1 MRQAWSTPI
10 APLSRKNNGFFK
22 PQIPLSAEFGGNWQ
36 ELFIAALRILMQ
48 GEDAHRRRSRRFD
61 LCQRLIAVPWFR
73 GHDGA
78 GGVPGPRRVGVTCT
92 NGTIF
97 MPRLLIIQPTPYHS
111 RSKREPYRI
120 RKRKVIGAVAP
131 YLAALAPS
139 HWDVTF
145 TDDAIE
151 EPNYAAPVDVVVLT
165 VRTVT
170 SFRAYEIAARFRER
184 NIPVLM
190 GGPHATFH
198 AQEMAAHAD
207 AVCIGEGEGI
217 FATMLEDAAAG
228 RLQKFY
234 RRQTVADLAAMP
246 PPRWDILKPKNY
258 AFYSPFVIQYSRG
271 CPYTCD
277 FCAERRLNGDYGYRY
292 RPVADVVEEIKRCGK
307 RHIFFAAS
315 QFVGNKART
324 MALLEALIP
333 LKIRWSALFSAHFFL
348 DPKFTALA
356 RRSGLLHV
364 NMGIESISQNTLKAM
379 NKNFN
384 KSQEY
389 GHIAQILH
397 QNDISFSFNFVF
409 GADDDDLDIFPKTLA
424 FLNEHKVD
432 AAYFN
437 VMVPLRGTP
446 LYARMRADGRI
457 IDEENMD
464 RWPGVFCH
472 FRPLRF
478 SPEQLIREVKT
489 LQRSFYSLGSIARR
503 LPLPRSEAH
512 LASWNVNVSQRK
524 VAINSDSMNEFEDF

>member
-1 MRQAWSTPI
+1 MRPGFVSMVAW
-10 APLSRKNNGFFK
+10 
-22 PQIPLSAEFGGNWQ
+22 
-36 ELFIAALRILMQ
+36 
-48 GEDAHRRRSRRFD
+48 RRSF
-61 LCQRLIAVPWFR
+61 LA
-73 GHDGA
+73 
-78 GGVPGPRRVGVTCT
+78 RVGIAST
-92 NGTIF
+92 NGVIV
-97 MPRLLIIQPTPYHS
+97 MPKLLIIQATPYHS
-111 RSKREPYRI
+111 RANRVPYRI
-120 RKRKVIGAVAP
+120 RKRKVVGAVAP
-131 YLAALAPS
+131 YLAALAPPG
-139 HWDVTF
+139 WEVTF

-151 EPNYAAPVDVVVLT
+151 APDDNARVDVVVLT

-170 SFRAYEIAARFRER
+170 SLRAYEIASQFRER

-198 AQEMAAHAD
+198 AEEMAAHAD
-207 AVCIGEGEGI
+207 AVCIGEGEGV

-228 RLQKFY
+228 RLRKFY
-234 RRQTVADLAAMP
+234 RRETVADLAGLP
-246 PPRWDILKPKNY
+246 SPRWDILKPNHY
-258 AFYSPFVIQYSRG
+258 AFYSPYVIQYSRG

-292 RPVADVVEEIKRCGK
+292 RPVEEVVEEVKRCGK

-409 GADDDDLDIFPKTLA
+409 GADDDDLDIFSKTLT

-446 LYARMRADGRI
+446 LYARMKADGRI